1 MSAPTRSRAADE
13 AGFTLVELLVVVLI
27 IGVLAAVGIASFL
40 NQRSKAQDSQAKVYA
55 TTAGKALEVWHT
67 DHGTYAGATSAGLH
81 AIEPSLTQALNLT
94 LGTLGSTTFRVAVD
108 SISGTA
114 GGGTYSL
121 EKLPDGSLR
130 RDCTNPG
137 AGGCHSNA
145 DVNGNR
151 W

>member
-1 MSAPTRSRAADE
+1 MSAPTRLRAADE

-55 TTAGKALEVWHT
+55 TTAAKALEVWHT
-67 DHGTYAGATSAGLH
+67 DHGTYVGATSARLN
-81 AIEPSLTQALNLT
+81 AIEPSLTQATNLT
-94 LGTLGSTTFRVAVD
+94 LGTLGASTFRVAID
-108 SISGTA
+108 SISGPS

-121 EKLPDGSLR
+121 ERLPDGTQR

>member
-1 MSAPTRSRAADE
+1 MSAPTRLRAADE

-55 TTAGKALEVWHT
+55 TTAVKALEVWHT
-67 DHGTYAGATSAGLH
+67 DHGTYAGATSAGLN
-81 AIEPSLTQALNLT
+81 AIEPSLTQAMNLT
-94 LGTLGSTTFRVAVD
+94 LGALGPTTFRIAVD
-108 SISGTA
+108 STSGVS

-121 EKLPDGSLR
+121 ERLAGGSQR

-137 AGGCHSNA
+137 AGGCHTNA
-145 DVNGNR
+145 DASGNR

>member
-1 MSAPTRSRAADE
+1 MSAPTRLRAADE

-40 NQRSKAQDSQAKVYA
+40 NQRSKAQDSQAKVYT
-55 TTAGKALEVWHT
+55 TTAAKALEVWHT
-67 DHGTYAGATSAGLH
+67 DHGTYVGATSTALN
-81 AIEPSLTQALNLT
+81 AIEPSLTQAPNLA
-94 LGTLGSTTFRVAVD
+94 LGTLSSTTFRVAVD
-108 SISGTA
+108 STSGTS

-121 EKLPDGSLR
+121 ERLPDGSQR

-145 DVNGNR
+145 DVSGNR

>member
-1 MSAPTRSRAADE
+1 MSAPTRPRAADE

-55 TTAGKALEVWHT
+55 TTAAKALEVWHT
-67 DHGTYAGATSAGLH
+67 DHGTYAGATSAGLNT
-81 AIEPSLTQALNLT
+81 IEPSLTQAPNLT
-94 LGTLGSTTFRVAVD
+94 LGTLSPTTFRVAID
-108 SISGTA
+108 SISGTS

-121 EKLPDGSLR
+121 ERLPDGSQR

-145 DVNGNR
+145 DVSGNR